1 MHATMLCTPQCRA
14 TGSGAGDVKQDHHHV
29 LTLRQHSQHR
39 ADDMV
44 SGGVP
49 SCDRRGGV
57 WKAV

>member
-1 MHATMLCTPQCRA
+1 MLCTPQCRA